1 MLSLLTIVGV
11 TNVIT
16 CIQEISSNSVQGRR
30 KTVNLGAHIHI
41 FVLVE
46 RKNNRFQ
53 KELIMQNT
61 NI

>member
-1 MLSLLTIVGV
+1 MSF
-11 TNVIT
+11 
-16 CIQEISSNSVQGRR
+16 
-30 KTVNLGAHIHI
+30 TVNFSELCSLNSGGGRLLIGGGGHIHI
-41 FVLVE
+41 FVLIE